1 MKKNKN
7 NNNPKDL
14 FIKIALIVIIILLL
28 VHNCCLLRR
37 GEAQQEPT
45 GNVDIIEIN
54 CDKDSCITDK
64 KDNNNKE
71 SDYSRPTNKNSRSNN
86 NVISSDTR
94 ESKKK
99 NKKDDIKPSGDDDV
113 IEENGLI
120 VKDDDISWDGT
131 TKAKIFSN
139 SMYELNDIIAPE
151 SSNTYQFVVKNATD
165 YRLKYEIKF
174 KEKNHY
180 HINMKY
186 KLKKNDTYIIDHYVS
201 YNELNIS
208 NIILNSRAN
217 DTYYLEWKWISS
229 ENDTEIG
236 KNPDSKYELKIE
248 VKAESIDG

>member
-54 CDKDSCITDK
+54 CNKDSCITDDDTN
-64 KDNNNKE
+64 KDNSNSKM
-71 SDYSRPTNKNSRSNN
+71 TNKNSRNN
-86 NVISSDTR
+86 NNISNDTR
-94 ESKKK
+94 DSKKK
-99 NKKDDIKPSGDDDV
+99 NKKDNTNPSGGEET

-131 TKAKIFSN
+131 TKARIFTN
-139 SMYELNDIIAPE
+139 SMYEIDNIIAPE
-151 SSNTYQFVVKNATD
+151 SSNTYQFIVKNATN
-165 YRLKYEIKF
+165 YKLNYGIKF
-174 KEKNHY
+174 KEKNNY
-180 HINMKY
+180 NINMKY
-186 KLKKNDTYIIDHYVS
+186 KLKRNNTYIVDHYVS

-208 NIILNSRAN
+208 DIILNSKAS

-229 ENDTEIG
+229 DNDTEIG
-236 KNPDSKYELKIE
+236 KNPDSKYDLKIE
-248 VKAESIDG
+248 VKAESIDD